1 MTLPPRPRI
10 ELDDGTDGPAA
21 PAGDIEPTQAPAEP
35 PARAMMPAPRIEL
48 ETVPATRLQ
57 AEPPAEILADPAPPR
72 RAPLVLAGAV
82 TLAAG
87 VGGLSLLNFVAD
99 QFARAAWLG
108 WTTLAVSGVGA
119 GLVGAGVWR
128 EIRALRALRHVDGL
142 RADLASHE
150 PQRIMSA
157 AMDWAASVPGGPAL
171 RAVNDPD
178 AALALLRAGP
188 GQALRAEADRL
199 GRSAAVQMV
208 AGIAAMPSPALDVAM
223 VAWRGVRLVRQVA
236 QLYGVRPGTLGTLAL
251 LRRTAG
257 AATMVGAAEFAGNA
271 AAHAVLSHPLLAHLA
286 GEMAGAGVAARR
298 MVVLARAAAA
308 ACDPLE
314 APVPPRRRG

>member
-1 MTLPPRPRI
+1 MPAQA
-10 ELDDGTDGPAA
+10 GP
-21 PAGDIEPTQAPAEP
+21 
-35 PARAMMPAPRIEL
+35 PAPRIEL
-48 ETVPATRLQ
+48 EDVPATRLQ
-57 AEPPAEILADPAPPR
+57 AEPPTEALADPAPPR
-72 RAPLVLAGAV
+72 RAPLVLAGAL

-87 VGGLSLLNFVAD
+87 VGGLSLLNFVLD

-108 WTTLAVSGVGA
+108 WTTLGVSAA
-119 GLVGAGVWR
+119 GMGLLGAGVWR
-128 EIRALRALRHVDGL
+128 EVRALRALRHVDGL
-142 RADLASHE
+142 RTDLASHE

-157 AMDWAASVPGGPAL
+157 AMDWAAAVPGGPALLPAL

-199 GRSAAVQMV
+199 GRGAAVQMV
-208 AGIAAMPSPALDVAM
+208 AGIAAMPSPALDVAL

-236 QLYGVRPGTLGTLAL
+236 QLYGVRPGLLGTLAL
-251 LRRTAG
+251 LRRTAN

-286 GEMAGAGVAARR
+286 GEMAGAGIAARR

-308 ACDPLE
+308 ACDPLSS
-314 APVPPRRRG
+314 PSPSGKGRG